1 VYACPST
8 ATRTAAA
15 LAAQAE
21 DVCRHYLPAGKRQ
34 GRYWV
39 VGDIDG
45 SPGHSLIVRL
55 RGPGKP
61 GKFTDM
67 ATGDH
72 GDLLDIIRRRSR
84 CSSLAAALSE
94 ARSFL
99 ALPSRQAPAPPGP
112 AKADPSGAALRLW
125 RYCRPIDRT
134 HAEAYL
140 QARGIDRCRF
150 ASLRF
155 HPKLRYRDPGSGAQ
169 REYPGLVAAVTNA
182 AGRLT
187 GVLRTYLDPDRPTK
201 ANVPAPKKALGPVYG
216 QAVRFGPANA
226 RPDPVLIVGEGI
238 ETVLSLLTAYPGVA
252 GAAALSA
259 GSLGA
264 FIPPRGWR
272 IAIARDAGRHGAAA
286 ADNLAKRCARNG
298 IRFRVL
304 APALAD
310 FNEDLAA
317 GGADAIR
324 QCLGCTSRA

>member
-1 VYACPST
+1 MHACASP
-8 ATRTAAA
+8 ATQIAAA

-21 DVCRHYLPAGKRQ
+21 DVCRHYLPAGERQ

-61 GKFTDM
+61 GKWNDM
-67 ATGDH
+67 ANGDH
-72 GDLLDIIRRRSR
+72 GDLLDIVRHRSR
-84 CSSLAAALSE
+84 CTSLAAVLSE

-99 ALPSRQAPAPPGP
+99 ALPACQAPAPAGP
-112 AKADPSGAALRLW
+112 TEADPSGAALRLW
-125 RYCRPIDRT
+125 RYCQPIDGT

-140 QARGIDRCRF
+140 QARGIERCRF

-155 HPKLRYRDPGSGAQ
+155 HPKLRYRDPHSSTQ
-169 REYPGLVAAVTNA
+169 REYPALVAAVTNG

-187 GVLRTYLDPDRPTK
+187 GVLRTYLDPDRPAK
-201 ANVPAPKKALGPVYG
+201 ADVPAPKKALGPVYG
-216 QAVRFGPANA
+216 QSVRFGPADA

-264 FIPPRGWR
+264 FVPPRGR
-272 IAIARDAGRHGAAA
+272 RVAIARDAGRDGGAA
-286 ADNLAKRCARNG
+286 ADNLAKRCGQSG

-304 APALAD
+304 APELGD

-317 GGADAIR
+317 SGPDAIR
-324 QCLGCTSRA
+324 QRLGGTSRA